1 LISAGENTRSG
12 PNWFEAPARD
22 HAWWQT
28 RRKRLVL
35 HLHQQENLTIGQ
47 VEHRVSQ
54 DIGGGNVRNTFARAT
69 LQPGKPQFWLSV
81 LRPFNEG
88 TDARKIAAGI
98 RTLLGPDGTATATI
112 GTVTVHLDS
121 IGRWSVSREDR

>member
-1 LISAGENTRSG
+1 MG

-28 RRKRLVL
+28 RRKRLLL
-35 HLHQQENLTIGQ
+35 HLHQEEELVIGQ

-88 TDARKIAAGI
+88 VDARKIATGI
-98 RTLLGPDGTATATI
+98 QTRLAPDGTATATV
-112 GTVTVHLDS
+112 GPVTIQFS
-121 IGRWSVSREDR
+121 SEGGWSVSRPAR